1 MREAVGPDAAV
12 LLDSGVRTGSDVVK
26 AIALGADA
34 VAARPAVH
42 LRPGPRRAATACA
55 DVLANIVA
63 ELDLT
68 MGLSGVGAVAQIG
81 PDLLQTAALSVQAPP
96 D

>member
-1 MREAVGPDAAV
+1 MVV
-12 LLDSGVRTGSDVVK
+12 LDSGVRTGSDVVK

-34 VAARPAVH
+34 VALGRPYLYGLALDGRDGV
-42 LRPGPRRAATACA
+42 R

-68 MGLSGVGAVAQIG
+68 LGLSGVGALSELG
-81 PDLLQTAALSVQAPP
+81 PDLLTEAP
-96 D
+96 